1 MAHIDEER
9 STDRISLAVDMD
21 VATGSEARRCLP
33 IDSHAAQ

>member
-21 VATGSEARRCLP
+21 VATGSEARHCLP